1 MCESEVLGTGE
12 GRRSGPGVL
21 TLSLLANCRIYGT
34 GDNSEDWWPKAA
46 WAGVGAGPYVKG
58 SNTSVAGLNYSS

>member
-21 TLSLLANCRIYGT
+21 TLSLGQLQNLWHRRL
-34 GDNSEDWWPKAA
+34 NSEDWWPKAA

-58 SNTSVAGLNYSS
+58 SNTSMAGLNYSS